1 MVLFGLDGLER
12 LERGDDLR
20 LRGSAVLA
28 EQALLSA
35 GPDGLTSLGDGDGD
49 GVGVDAVGDN
59 LGVRVDPEDG
69 VLCGVELLP
78 ASVSVLRRGGE
89 GGESATETSP
99 SSSGPP
105 GTRALERDTATGAT
119 RAGVRIK
126 DREMNA
132 RENARRDAREDAP
145 GARHLSY
152 LARPGRNGHARGSTS
167 RRRRRATRPRLARAR
182 RARGAGGARR
192 GSRAAAGERRPHGG
206 ERQVRERRRSH
217 RERSAARARGPARP
231 QPRK

>member
-35 GPDGLTSLGDGDGD
+35 GPDGLASLGDGDGD

-89 GGESATETSP
+89 GGESASQVP
-99 SSSGPP
+99 SVERAFGY
-105 GTRALERDTATGAT
+105 TRA
-119 RAGVRIK
+119 RAGY
-126 DREMNA
+126 
-132 RENARRDAREDAP
+132 RDGGDPR
-145 GARHLSY
+145 
-152 LARPGRNGHARGSTS
+152 GRSNQGS
-167 RRRRRATRPRLARAR
+167 RDE
-182 RARGAGGARR
+182 RARGCAPG
-192 GSRAAAGERRPHGG
+192 
-206 ERQVRERRRSH
+206 
-217 RERSAARARGPARP
+217 RARGHPRRAASFLSSSPERARTW
-231 QPRK
+231 QYVTT

>member
-1 MVLFGLDGLER
+1 MR
-12 LERGDDLR
+12 LGITSASGWTLR
-20 LRGSAVLA
+20 MASFA
-28 EQALLSA
+28 ALNSCPPPSQFC
-35 GPDGLTSLGDGDGD
+35 GGE
-49 GVGVDAVGDN
+49 
-59 LGVRVDPEDG
+59 VRVVRQRRTVPS
-69 VLCGVELLP
+69 
-78 ASVSVLRRGGE
+78 ASS
-89 GGESATETSP
+89 

-132 RENARRDAREDAP
+132 REDARRDAREDAP

-152 LARPGRNGHARGSTS
+152 LARPGARGTGTHVAVRHDVSVG
-167 RRRRRATRPRLARAR
+167 RRVRGLRAR
-182 RARGAGGARR
+182 DEPARAGGARR

-217 RERSAARARGPARP
+217 RERSAARERGPARP
-231 QPRK
+231 QPRNL